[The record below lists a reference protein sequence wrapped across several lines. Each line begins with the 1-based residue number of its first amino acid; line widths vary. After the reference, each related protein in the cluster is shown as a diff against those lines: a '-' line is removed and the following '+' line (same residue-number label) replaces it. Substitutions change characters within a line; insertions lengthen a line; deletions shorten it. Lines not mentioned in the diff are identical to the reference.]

1 MKQKELSLWL
11 RAIVILGAVCVL
23 ALGVGITAHL
33 QLLWL
38 HAYEYPDLV
47 LPSRWL
53 AVPLWISVVPVG
65 WFLALVWQMA
75 GEIGRDNSF
84 CMENA
89 RRLKTCAA
97 LALTDTVLYAV
108 AGPVLTLTGQ
118 LPGRTLAAVV
128 LIVAVGL
135 AMAVCCAALSHLTR
149 KAAELKQENDLTI

>member
-1 MKQKELSLWL
+1 MLISESFSRIVFGILVISLKS
-11 RAIVILGAVCVL
+11 AA
-23 ALGVGITAHL
+23 
-33 QLLWL
+33 
-38 HAYEYPDLV
+38 P
-47 LPSRWL
+47 LPASL
-53 AVPLWISVVPVG
+53 YS
-65 WFLALVWQMA
+65 Q
-75 GEIGRDNSF
+75 
-84 CMENA
+84 
-89 RRLKTCAA
+89 LKTCAA

>member
-1 MKQKELSLWL
+1 MKQKELARWL
-11 RAIVILGAVCVL
+11 RAIVLLGAACVL

-33 QLLWL
+33 WL
-38 HAYEYPDLV
+38 GMGEE

-97 LALTDTVLYAV
+97 LALADTVLYALV
-108 AGPVLTLTGQ
+108 GPAMTLAGQ
-118 LPGRTLAAVV
+118 LPGRTLAVVV

-149 KAAELKQENDLTI
+149 KAAELKLENDLTI

>member
-33 QLLWL
+33 WL
-38 HAYEYPDLV
+38 DAGAWAGEVQPA
-47 LPSRWL
+47 RWV
-53 AVPLWISVVPVG
+53 AIPLWISAIPVA

-97 LALTDTVLYAV
+97 LALADTVLYAV

>member
-1 MKQKELSLWL
+1 MKQKELARWL
-11 RAIVILGAVCVL
+11 RAIVLLGAACVL

-33 QLLWL
+33 WL
-38 HAYEYPDLV
+38 GAGVWAGEIQ
-47 LPSRWL
+47 PSRWL

-135 AMAVCCAALSHLTR
+135 AMAVCCAALSHLTQ